1 MGMPRAVIQI
11 PRKVLTDV
19 MEAGQRFRD
28 AEDTLEDF
36 LFSTNAA
43 FVRKMR
49 RLRVLHRRGRLGS
62 WEKLKAKYGL

>member
-1 MGMPRAVIQI
+1 MPRGVVQI
-11 PRKVLTDV
+11 PRKVLKDV

-43 FVRKMR
+43 FIRKMR
-49 RLRVLHRRGRLGS
+49 RLRVLHRRGELGD
-62 WEKLKAKYGL
+62 WQKLKAKYGL